1 MGTLTKTVIVAST
14 NPTKIEAVRLGFNS
28 MFPATTLTF
37 EGVAFESGVSDQP
50 ASDAETLLGAQ
61 NRAANARRVRP
72 DADFWVGVEGGVE
85 NGGESLLAFAWIV
98 VLGTE
103 GEGYSRT
110 ATFTLPDEVAALV
123 RQGVELGEADD
134 RVFGRT
140 NSKQANGAVGI
151 LTHDALD
158 RAGFYSQAVL
168 LALIPFANP
177 HLSFTSS
184 MDTLNDGGH

>member
-1 MGTLTKTVIVAST
+1 MELNTARVIVAST
-14 NPTKIEAVRLGFNS
+14 NPTKIEAVRLGFRS
-28 MFPATTLTF
+28 MFPGARLTF
-37 EGVAFESGVSDQP
+37 DGVAVESGVSDQP

-61 NRAANARRVRP
+61 NRAANARRARP

-85 NGGESLLAFAWIV
+85 NGGEALLAFAWIV
-98 VLGTE
+98 VLSVDGQ
-103 GEGYSRT
+103 GHSRT

-177 HLSFTSS
+177 HLSFTAS
-184 MDTLNDGGH
+184 MDALNGGDH

>member
-1 MGTLTKTVIVAST
+1 MDNTMKRVVVAST
-14 NPTKIEAVRLGFNS
+14 NPTKIEAVRLGFAS
-28 MFPATTLTF
+28 MFPGAALMF
-37 EGVAFESGVSDQP
+37 DGVAAESGVSDQP

-61 NRAANARRVRP
+61 NRAAHARQAHS
-72 DADFWVGVEGGVE
+72 DADYWVGIEGGVE
-85 NGGESLLAFAWIV
+85 NGGESLLVFAWIV
-98 VLGTE
+98 VRSAERE
-103 GEGYSRT
+103 GRSRT

-177 HLSFTSS
+177 HLSFTASQRAP
-184 MDTLNDGGH
+184 DDNRR

>member
-1 MGTLTKTVIVAST
+1 MEAATRRVIVAST
-14 NPTKIEAVRLGFNS
+14 NPTKIEAVRLGFAS
-28 MFPATTLTF
+28 MFPGMPLAVS
-37 EGVAFESGVSDQP
+37 GVAVDSGVGDQP
-50 ASDAETLLGAQ
+50 ATDAETLRGAR
-61 NRAANARRVRP
+61 NRAANARRAHP
-72 DADFWVGVEGGVE
+72 DADYWVGVEGGVD
-85 NGGESLLAFAWIV
+85 NGGEALLAFAWIV
-98 VLGTE
+98 VLGAA
-103 GEGYSRT
+103 GEGHSRT
-110 ATFTLPDEVAALV
+110 ATFTLPDEIAALV

-177 HLSFTSS
+177 QLSFTASLATPNG
-184 MDTLNDGGH
+184 DNR